1 VKLFD
6 EFERSD
12 PLPKHQGEDSFAFL
26 NRVSTPFWAVVRQ
39 TVEEWFSRYPEA
51 EQRELRSGLRSRLS
65 GRHFGAWWELY
76 LHELFLRLGYAIEV
90 HPTLAWTKRRPDFRI
105 TRDGRTAL
113 VEAAALF
120 SGISSKGGPT
130 GAAPGWM
137 SAAVEAVESPD
148 FFINYDEVLAEG
160 EDQLKRKEV
169 AEPLK
174 EWIDGL
180 DADQVRVEIEK
191 GEEPPEFVLRR
202 RGWEVG
208 FYAWPLKPDR
218 RGRPDHRVVGAGPAM
233 GGPVDDI
240 DQLESK
246 LKAKAGRYGRP
257 EEPFVIAV
265 LCLSSFME
273 RLDIEQALFGR
284 EAVVIEGKGTGRLV
298 RQRNG
303 FWFRGEAPI
312 NRRVSA
318 VLTAVCVQPWSVTKI
333 APELWLNP
341 WAERELGKKWP
352 FTRSSANDSGEI
364 LREEGDPDMA
374 GLFGLPR
381 EWPPGEPFPRDDL
394 EQSG

>member
-12 PLPKHQGEDSFAFL
+12 PRPKQEGEDGFAFL
-26 NRVSTPFWAVVRQ
+26 NRVRTPFWAAARE
-39 TVEEWFSRYPEA
+39 TLEDWFSHYPEA
-51 EQRELRSGLRSRLS
+51 EQGELRSGLRSRLP

-76 LHELFLRLGYAIEV
+76 LHELFLRLGYEIEV
-90 HPTLAWTKRRPDFRI
+90 HPILAWTKRRPDFRI
-105 TRDGRTAL
+105 TRVGGTAL

-148 FFINYDEVLAEG
+148 FFINYNEVLAEG
-160 EDQLKRKEV
+160 AEQLKRKEV

-180 DADQVRVEIEK
+180 DAEAVRAEIER
-191 GEEPPEFVLRR
+191 GEEPPEYVLRR

-208 FYAWPLKPDR
+208 FYAWPLRPER

-233 GGPVDDI
+233 GGPVDDV

-284 EAVVIEGKGTGRLV
+284 EAVVIGGAAAGRLV
-298 RQRNG
+298 RQPNG
-303 FWFRGEAPI
+303 FWFRGEAAI

-318 VLTAVCVQPWSVTKI
+318 VLTSVCVQPWSVTKV

-341 WAERELGKKWP
+341 WAERELREEWP
-352 FTRSSANDSGEI
+352 FTQASAKDSGEI
-364 LREEGDPDMA
+364 VREERDPDMA
-374 GLFGLPR
+374 GLFDLSG
-381 EWPPGEPFPRDDL
+381 EWPPGEAFPRD
-394 EQSG
+394 